1 MTVDKKLT
9 ILGAAVSAL
18 LAQKPEAS
26 TPVPDDEVRQAL
38 GVLTPELVQRIAANA
53 MPDCFVPDRA
63 SYVAMAQLLRD
74 ALVTIERLVP
84 PSMYVEQDNPRV
96 Q

>member
-63 SYVAMAQLLRD
+63 SYVAMARLLNE
-74 ALVTIERLVP
+74 ALVTIERVVP
-84 PSMYVEQDNPRV
+84 ASTVVIPDDPRL